1 VDGSEL
7 TDQVSDIADEEV
19 LSLRLVEP
27 ALYCIP
33 DQCSAYFENVSHF
46 TMLKCKY
53 EMPLCLLLKHSHFDI
68 RHGIKFS
75 T

>member
-1 VDGSEL
+1 LDGSEL

-33 DQCSAYFENVSHF
+33 DQRSAYFENGSHF
-46 TMLKCKY
+46 TMLKCEY
-53 EMPLCLLLKHSHFDI
+53 EMPLAKTLPF
-68 RHGIKFS
+68 
-75 T
+75 